1 MSWILFRNRSGAIL
15 CAVTGGIVNYCDKL
29 ESEGLLIRLLD
40 KELDPKGEDELLDHL
55 RSCPDCLA
63 KIAQLLLTEQQLE
76 ELLSSGEGMFPDT
89 QPEAETE
96 GPYELPPDLVVKED
110 EIVSEDPLDEII
122 GLISVDDLPVGAQLE
137 QNIYDDTGKL
147 LVGSNTQLST
157 KLIDSIKR
165 RGITM
170 VTIRP
175 TKTTIDT
182 AYIRE
187 ARAFTGKPD
196 REFYIALAKGG
207 APVNVSVIAKQV
219 AVESLKKAFSNTGMN
234 TSIDID
240 EVRDT
245 CEDVVGE
252 LIDDDIVSPSIV
264 DMYLIDSSL
273 YHHSINVLV
282 TFTSICSAMDLPVG
296 TVKAYAVGAMLHDI
310 GRIFLRKVAVKERI
324 GDLNIDRVHS
334 EAGYKYLRSIG
345 GLDEGVLTI
354 VRNHHERFD
363 GKGFPRGIDGEELG
377 FYGQALVLAN
387 YYDNLTWDRSGEM
400 KANFHQAAKA
410 IIQQG
415 RKLVDNH
422 VVNAFLNIFG
432 HYPPGSWVELN
443 SGQAGLVVQGT
454 PFKPRSPIV
463 HLYYES
469 SGERLPEVIP
479 LNLSGSGMP
488 HITGHFTPSKQIAK

>member
-1 MSWILFRNRSGAIL
+1 MLWILFRNRSGAIL
-15 CAVTGGIVNYCDKL
+15 YAVTGVILNYCDKL
-29 ESEGLLIRLLD
+29 ESEGLLIRLID

-55 RSCPDCLA
+55 RSCPECLA
-63 KIAQLLLTEQQLE
+63 KMAQVMLTDQQLE
-76 ELLSSGEGMFPDT
+76 EILSDGEGMFPD
-89 QPEAETE
+89 QQVEEE
-96 GPYELPPDLVVKED
+96 IDGPYELPPDLELEEGK
-110 EIVSEDPLDEII
+110 ITLDPQFEGMT
-122 GLISVDDLPVGAQLE
+122 GLISVEDLPVGAQLE

-147 LVGSNTQLST
+147 LIGGNTLLST

-175 TKTTIDT
+175 VKTTVDT

-187 ARAFTGKPD
+187 AKAFSGKPD
-196 REFYIALAKGG
+196 RGFYVALAKGG
-207 APVNVSVIAKQV
+207 APVNVSVIAKQM

-234 TSIDID
+234 ASIDMD

-282 TFTSICSAMDLPVG
+282 TFTSICSAMDLPVD

-310 GRIFLRKVAVKERI
+310 GRVFLRKIAVKERI
-324 GDLNIDRVHS
+324 DNLNIDRMHS
-334 EAGYKYLRSIG
+334 EAGYKYLRSMG

-363 GKGFPRGIDGEELG
+363 GRGFPRGVDGEELG

-387 YYDNLTWDRSGEM
+387 YYDNLTWDKSREM

-432 HYPPGSWVELN
+432 HYPPGSWVELS

-454 PFKPRSPIV
+454 PFKPRSPII

-469 SGERLPEVIP
+469 SGKRMPEVIP
-479 LNLSGSGMP
+479 INLSGSGMP
-488 HITGHFTPSKQIAK
+488 HITGHFTPS

>member
-1 MSWILFRNRSGAIL
+1 MPWILFRNRSGAIL
-15 CAVTGGIVNYCDKL
+15 CAVTGVIVNYCDKL
-29 ESEGLLIRLLD
+29 ESEGLLIRLID

-63 KIAQLLLTEQQLE
+63 KMALVLLTDQQLE
-76 ELLSSGEGMFPDT
+76 DVFSGGDEMFPDN
-89 QPEAETE
+89 QPEDETE
-96 GPYELPPDLVVKED
+96 GPYELPPDLELEGDDV
-110 EIVSEDPLDEII
+110 VSEYPHDGIT

-137 QNIYDDTGKL
+137 QSIYDDTGKL
-147 LVGSNTQLST
+147 LVGSNTQLSI

-170 VTIRP
+170 VTVRP
-175 TKTTIDT
+175 TKITVDT

-187 ARAFTGKPD
+187 AKAFTGKPD
-196 REFYIALAKGG
+196 REFYTALAKGG
-207 APVNVSVIAKQV
+207 APVNVSMITKQV

-234 TSIDID
+234 ASIDID

-245 CEDVVGE
+245 CEDIVGE
-252 LIDDDIVSPSIV
+252 LIDDDIVSPSII
-264 DMYLIDSSL
+264 DMYLIDSTL

-282 TFTSICSAMDLPVG
+282 TFTSICSVMDLPVD

-310 GRIFLRKVAVKERI
+310 GRVFLRKAAVKQRI
-324 GDLNIDRVHS
+324 NDLNIDRVHS
-334 EAGYKYLRSIG
+334 EAGYKYLRSMG

-363 GKGFPRGIDGEELG
+363 GRGFPRGVDGEELG

-387 YYDNLTWDRSGEM
+387 YYDNLTWDKSREM

-432 HYPPGSWVELN
+432 HYPPGSWVKLN

-454 PFKPRSPIV
+454 PFKPRSPII
-463 HLYYES
+463 HLYYEQ
-469 SGERLPEVIP
+469 SGKRLPEVMPI
-479 LNLSGSGMP
+479 NLSESGMP
-488 HITGHFTPSKQIAK
+488 HITGHFTPS

>member
-1 MSWILFRNRSGAIL
+1 MLWILFRNRSGVIL
-15 CAVTGGIVNYCDKL
+15 CAVTGVIVNYCDKL
-29 ESEGLLIRLLD
+29 ESEGLLIRLID
-40 KELDPKGEDELLDHL
+40 KDLDPKGEDELLSHL
-55 RSCPDCLA
+55 RSCPDCLG
-63 KIAQLLLTEQQLE
+63 KIAQLLLTEQQLDE
-76 ELLSSGEGMFPDT
+76 VLSGGDGLFPDN
-89 QPEAETE
+89 QSEEETE
-96 GPYELPPDLVVKED
+96 DPYKLPPDLVVEED
-110 EIVSEDPLDEII
+110 DVVSGDPLEGMT

-137 QNIYDDTGKL
+137 QNIYDNRGKL
-147 LVGSNTQLST
+147 LIGSNTPLSRN
-157 KLIDSIKR
+157 LIDSIKR
-165 RGITM
+165 LGITM
-170 VTIRP
+170 VTVRP
-175 TKTTIDT
+175 SKTTVDT
-182 AYIRE
+182 AYIAE

-196 REFYIALAKGG
+196 REFYMALAKGG
-207 APVNVSVIAKQV
+207 APVNVSEIAKQV

-234 TSIDID
+234 ASIDID

-245 CEDVVGE
+245 CEDIVGE
-252 LIDDDIVSPSIV
+252 LIDDDIVSPSII

-282 TFTSICSAMDLPVG
+282 MFTSICSTMDLPVD

-310 GRIFLRKVAVKERI
+310 GRVFLRKVAVKERVR
-324 GDLNIDRVHS
+324 DLNIDRVHP
-334 EAGYKYLRSIG
+334 EAGYKYLRGMG
-345 GLDEGVLTI
+345 GLDEGVLTM

-363 GKGFPRGIDGEELG
+363 GRGFPRGIDGEELG

-387 YYDNLTWDRSGEM
+387 YYDNLTWDRSRKI

-422 VVNAFLNIFG
+422 VINAFLNIFG

-454 PFKPRSPIV
+454 PFKPRSPIIHV
-463 HLYYES
+463 YYES
-469 SGERLPEVIP
+469 SGKRLPEVIP

-488 HITGHFTPSKQIAK
+488 HITGHFTPSQ